1 MSITVLFRL
10 GLGLLLAGMVGAGYA
25 RSRRM
30 EAGGPRGDDRKDA
43 VVYGDPGT
51 FAFMILAF
59 AVLAV
64 VFDGPEQGSHLAV
77 RMLLESAADLSLYF
91 LLLLLALPL
100 LRRRFSARLC
110 ASLWLVPTFMGAG
123 MNALLNFRRVPSLV
137 IPLRAEWLP
146 ALGWLW
152 LAGFLL
158 VFGGRV
164 MGDRRF
170 RRELLTGAYPEE
182 DPEVLAIWREVLLAM
197 DLPWE
202 VRLLRSP
209 AACSPLSLREGR
221 KKYATVLPERDYTEE
236 ELRFLFSHELHHL
249 QRRDIDTKVFLAF
262 CQGLCWFNPL
272 VWLAAAKGSD
282 DLELSCDEVVLA
294 GQDERQRRDYA
305 RLLLQSAAEGRGFT
319 TCLSARGRSL
329 RYRLENVLKP
339 RDRRPGTL
347 LLAAVTLS
355 VFLSWGTCAVS
366 TRQGTLGEVAF
377 PQGWEG
383 MAIEISLEEGD
394 APRRDCR
401 EPEKLLAYLAALP
414 AEELEILGKVADD
427 EKPQLCLTF
436 GAYWEYYAV
445 TGRAAQRRYVNGG
458 QRNTVWVLSAPL
470 DWETVLSV
478 FPEESGPGAWTG

>member
-1 MSITVLFRL
+1 MSVNFLFRL
-10 GLGLLLAGMVGAGYA
+10 AMGLILAVMVGIGYA

-30 EAGGPRGDDRKDA
+30 EAGRPVWDGRRDA
-43 VVYGDPGT
+43 VVYGDPST
-51 FAFMILAF
+51 FAFMITAF
-59 AVLAV
+59 ALLAV
-64 VFDGPEQGSHLAV
+64 FFDGPEQGSHLAV

-91 LLLLLALPL
+91 LLLLPALPL

-110 ASLWLVPTFMGAG
+110 ATLWLVPTFIGAC
-123 MNALLNFRRVPSLV
+123 MNGLLNFRRVPSLV
-137 IPLRAEWLP
+137 ISLREELLA
-146 ALGWLW
+146 ALGWVW

-170 RRELLTGAYPEE
+170 RVQLLSGAYPEE
-182 DPEVLAIWREVLLAM
+182 DPEILAVWQEALFAM

-202 VRLLRSP
+202 VRLLHAP
-209 AACSPLSLREGR
+209 AARSPLSLREGR

-249 QRRDIDTKVFLAF
+249 QRRDIDTKIFLAF

-305 RLLLQSAAEGRGFT
+305 RLLLQSATEGRGFT
-319 TCLSARGRSL
+319 TCLSARGKSL

-339 RDRRPGTL
+339 RQRRSGTL
-347 LLAAVTLS
+347 LLAAVTLAVS
-355 VFLSWGTCAVS
+355 LYWGICAVR

-401 EPEKLLAYLAALP
+401 SPERLLAYLAALP
-414 AEELEILGKVADD
+414 AEELKLLGKVADD
-427 EKPQLCLTF
+427 ETPQLCLTF
-436 GAYWEYYAV
+436 GDFWMYYTV
-445 TGRAAQRRYVNGG
+445 TGRTAQIRYTHSG
-458 QRNTVWVLSAPL
+458 QKNTAWILSAPL
-470 DWETVLSV
+470 SWETVERY
-478 FPEESGPGAWTG
+478 FPSP

>member
-1 MSITVLFRL
+1 MSLNFLLRL

-30 EAGGPRGDDRKDA
+30 EAGEPREDDRKDA

-51 FAFMILAF
+51 FATVILAF
-59 AVLAV
+59 TVLAV

-110 ASLWLVPTFMGAG
+110 ASLWLVPSFVGVG
-123 MNALLNFRRVPSLV
+123 MNTFLNYRRVPSFV
-137 IPLRAEWLP
+137 IPLREELLA
-146 ALGWLW
+146 ALGWVW

-209 AACSPLSLREGR
+209 AARSPLSLREGR

-294 GQDERQRRDYA
+294 GQDERRRRDYA
-305 RLLLQSAAEGRGFT
+305 HLLLQSAAEGRGFT
-319 TCLSARGRSL
+319 TCLSARGKSL

-339 RDRRPGTL
+339 RKRRSGTV
-347 LLAAVTLS
+347 LLAGVTLA

-366 TRQGTLGEVAF
+366 TRQGSLGELAF
-377 PQGWEG
+377 PQGWES
-383 MAIEISLEEGD
+383 MEIEIHLENGD
-394 APRRDCR
+394 APRRDCP
-401 EPEKLLAYLAALP
+401 EPERLLAYLAALP
-414 AEELEILGKVADD
+414 AEELEILGQVADD
-427 EKPQLCLTF
+427 EDPQLCLTF
-436 GAYWEYYAV
+436 GEYWEYYTV
-445 TGRAAQRRYVNGG
+445 TGRTTQPRYAHGN
-458 QRNTVWVLSAPL
+458 RKNTAWVLAAPL
-470 DWETVLSV
+470 DWAAVEGY
-478 FPEESGPGAWTG
+478 FPAP

>member
-1 MSITVLFRL
+1 MSLNFLLRL

-30 EAGGPRGDDRKDA
+30 EAGEPREDDRKDA
-43 VVYGDPGT
+43 VVYGDPNT
-51 FAFMILAF
+51 FAMVILAF

-110 ASLWLVPTFMGAG
+110 ASLWLVPSFVGAG
-123 MNALLNFRRVPSLV
+123 MNTFLNYRRVPSFV
-137 IPLRAEWLP
+137 IPLREELLA
-146 ALGWLW
+146 ALGWVW

-209 AACSPLSLREGR
+209 AARSPLSLREGR

-294 GQDERQRRDYA
+294 GQDERRRRDYA
-305 RLLLQSAAEGRGFT
+305 HLLLQSAAEGRGFT
-319 TCLSARGRSL
+319 TCLSARGKSL

-339 RDRRPGTL
+339 RKRRSGTV
-347 LLAAVTLS
+347 LLAGVTLA

-366 TRQGTLGEVAF
+366 TRQGSLGELAF
-377 PQGWEG
+377 PQGWES
-383 MAIEISLEEGD
+383 MEIEIHLENGD
-394 APRRDCR
+394 APRRDCP
-401 EPEKLLAYLAALP
+401 EPERLLAYLAALP
-414 AEELEILGKVADD
+414 AEELEILGQVADD
-427 EKPQLCLTF
+427 EDPQLCLTF
-436 GAYWEYYAV
+436 GEYWEYYTV
-445 TGRAAQRRYVNGG
+445 TGRTTQPRYAHGN
-458 QRNTVWVLSAPL
+458 RKNTAWVLAAPL
-470 DWETVLSV
+470 DWAAVEGY
-478 FPEESGPGAWTG
+478 FPAP

>member
-10 GLGLLLAGMVGAGYA
+10 AMGLALAGAVGIGYA

-30 EAGGPRGDDRKDA
+30 EAGEPRGDDRKDA
-43 VVYGDPGT
+43 VVYGDPNT
-51 FAFMILAF
+51 FAMVILAF

-110 ASLWLVPTFMGAG
+110 ASLWLVPSFVGVG
-123 MNALLNFRRVPSLV
+123 MNTFLNYRRVPSFV
-137 IPLRAEWLP
+137 IPLREELLA
-146 ALGWLW
+146 ALGWVW

-182 DPEVLAIWREVLLAM
+182 DPQVLAVWQEVLLAM

-202 VRLLRSP
+202 VRLLRAP
-209 AACSPLSLREGR
+209 AARSPLSLREGR

-294 GQDERQRRDYA
+294 GQDERRRRDYA
-305 RLLLQSAAEGRGFT
+305 HLLLQSAAEGRGFT
-319 TCLSARGRSL
+319 TCLSARGKSL

-339 RDRRPGTL
+339 RKRRSGTV
-347 LLAAVTLS
+347 LLAGVTLA

-366 TRQGTLGEVAF
+366 TRQGSLGELAF
-377 PQGWEG
+377 PQGWES
-383 MAIEISLEEGD
+383 MEIEIHLENGD
-394 APRRDCR
+394 APRRDCP
-401 EPEKLLAYLAALP
+401 EPERLLAYLAALP
-414 AEELEILGKVADD
+414 AEELEILGQVADD
-427 EKPQLCLTF
+427 EDPQLCLTF
-436 GAYWEYYAV
+436 GEYWEYYTV
-445 TGRAAQRRYVNGG
+445 TGRTTQPRYAHGN
-458 QRNTVWVLSAPL
+458 RKNTAWVLAAPL
-470 DWETVLSV
+470 DWAAVEGY
-478 FPEESGPGAWTG
+478 FPAP

>member
-1 MSITVLFRL
+1 MSLNFLLRL

-30 EAGGPRGDDRKDA
+30 EAGEPRGDDRKDA

-51 FAFMILAF
+51 FATVILAF

-110 ASLWLVPTFMGAG
+110 ASLWLVPSFVGVG
-123 MNALLNFRRVPSLV
+123 MNTFLNYRRVPSFV
-137 IPLRAEWLP
+137 IPLREELLA
-146 ALGWLW
+146 ALGWVW

-209 AACSPLSLREGR
+209 AARSPLSLREGR

-294 GQDERQRRDYA
+294 GQDERRRRDYA
-305 RLLLQSAAEGRGFT
+305 HLLLQSAAEGRGFT
-319 TCLSARGRSL
+319 TCLSARGKSL

-339 RDRRPGTL
+339 RKRRSGTV
-347 LLAAVTLS
+347 LLAGVTLA

-366 TRQGTLGEVAF
+366 TRQGSLGELAF
-377 PQGWEG
+377 PQGWES
-383 MAIEISLEEGD
+383 MEIEIHLENGD
-394 APRRDCR
+394 APRRDCP
-401 EPEKLLAYLAALP
+401 EPERLLAYLAALP
-414 AEELEILGKVADD
+414 AEELEILGQVADD
-427 EKPQLCLTF
+427 EDPQLCLTF
-436 GAYWEYYAV
+436 GEYWEYYTV
-445 TGRAAQRRYVNGG
+445 TGRTTQPRYAHGN
-458 QRNTVWVLSAPL
+458 RKNTAWVLAAPL
-470 DWETVLSV
+470 DWAAVEGY
-478 FPEESGPGAWTG
+478 FPAP

>member
-1 MSITVLFRL
+1 MSLNFLLRL

-30 EAGGPRGDDRKDA
+30 EAGEPRGDDRKDA
-43 VVYGDPGT
+43 VVYGDPNT
-51 FAFMILAF
+51 FAMVILAF

-110 ASLWLVPTFMGAG
+110 ASLWLVPSFVGVG
-123 MNALLNFRRVPSLV
+123 MNTFLNYRRVPSFV
-137 IPLRAEWLP
+137 IPLREELLA
-146 ALGWLW
+146 ALGWVW

-209 AACSPLSLREGR
+209 AARSPLSLREGR

-249 QRRDIDTKVFLAF
+249 QRRDIDTKIFLAF

-294 GQDERQRRDYA
+294 GQDERRRRDYA
-305 RLLLQSAAEGRGFT
+305 HLLLQSAAEGRGFT
-319 TCLSARGRSL
+319 TCLSARGKSL

-339 RDRRPGTL
+339 RKRRSGTV
-347 LLAAVTLS
+347 LLAGVTLA

-366 TRQGTLGEVAF
+366 TRQGSLGELAF
-377 PQGWEG
+377 PQGWES
-383 MAIEISLEEGD
+383 MEIEIHLENGD
-394 APRRDCR
+394 APRRDCP
-401 EPEKLLAYLAALP
+401 EPERLLAYLAALP
-414 AEELEILGKVADD
+414 AEELEILGQVADD
-427 EKPQLCLTF
+427 EDPQLCLTF
-436 GAYWEYYAV
+436 GEYWEYYTV
-445 TGRAAQRRYVNGG
+445 TGRTTQPRYAHGN
-458 QRNTVWVLSAPL
+458 RKNTAWVLAAPL
-470 DWETVLSV
+470 DWAAVEGY
-478 FPEESGPGAWTG
+478 FPAP

>member
-1 MSITVLFRL
+1 MSLNFLLRL

-30 EAGGPRGDDRKDA
+30 EAGEPREDDRKDA
-43 VVYGDPGT
+43 VVYGDPNT
-51 FAFMILAF
+51 FAMVILAF

-110 ASLWLVPTFMGAG
+110 ASLWLVPSFVGVG
-123 MNALLNFRRVPSLV
+123 MNTFLNYRRVPSFV
-137 IPLRAEWLP
+137 IPLREELLA
-146 ALGWLW
+146 ALGWVW

-209 AACSPLSLREGR
+209 AARSPLSLREGR

-282 DLELSCDEVVLA
+282 DLELSCDAVVLA
-294 GQDERQRRDYA
+294 GQDERRRRDYA
-305 RLLLQSAAEGRGFT
+305 HLLLQSAAAGRGYT
-319 TCLSARGRSL
+319 TCLSARGKSL

-339 RDRRPGTL
+339 RKRRSGTV
-347 LLAAVTLS
+347 LLAGVTLA

-366 TRQGTLGEVAF
+366 TRQGSLGELAF
-377 PQGWEG
+377 PQGWES
-383 MAIEISLEEGD
+383 MEIEIHLENGD
-394 APRRDCR
+394 APRRDCP
-401 EPEKLLAYLAALP
+401 EPERLLAYLAALP
-414 AEELEILGKVADD
+414 AEELEILGQVADD
-427 EKPQLCLTF
+427 EDPQLCLTF
-436 GAYWEYYAV
+436 GEYWEYYTV
-445 TGRAAQRRYVNGG
+445 TGRTTQPRYAHGN
-458 QRNTVWVLSAPL
+458 RKNTAWVLAAPL
-470 DWETVLSV
+470 DWAAVEGY
-478 FPEESGPGAWTG
+478 FPAP

>member
-1 MSITVLFRL
+1 MSVNFLLRL

-30 EAGGPRGDDRKDA
+30 EAGEPQGDDRKDA
-43 VVYGDPGT
+43 VVYGDPNT
-51 FAFMILAF
+51 FAMVILAF

-110 ASLWLVPTFMGAG
+110 ASLWLVPSFVGVG
-123 MNALLNFRRVPSLV
+123 MNTFLNYRRVPSFV
-137 IPLRAEWLP
+137 IPLREELLA
-146 ALGWLW
+146 ALGWVW

-170 RRELLTGAYPEE
+170 RGQLLSGAYPEE
-182 DPEVLAIWREVLLAM
+182 DSQVLALWQEALLAM

-209 AACSPLSLREGR
+209 AARSPLSLREGR
-221 KKYATVLPERDYTEE
+221 KKFATVLPERDYTEE

-294 GQDERQRRDYA
+294 GQDERRRRDYA

-319 TCLSARGRSL
+319 TCLSARGKSL
-329 RYRLENVLKP
+329 RYRLENVLSP
-339 RDRRPGTL
+339 RKRRSGTV
-347 LLAAVTLS
+347 LLAAVTLA

-377 PQGWEG
+377 PQGWES
-383 MAIEISLEEGD
+383 MAIEIHLEEGD

-401 EPEKLLAYLAALP
+401 EPERLLAYLAALP
-414 AEELEILGKVADD
+414 AEELEILGTVADD

-436 GAYWEYYAV
+436 GEYWEYYTV
-445 TGRAAQRRYVNGG
+445 TGRTAQPRYAHGN
-458 QRNTVWVLSAPL
+458 RKNTAWVLAAPL
-470 DWETVLSV
+470 DWATVEGY
-478 FPEESGPGAWTG
+478 FPAP

>member
-1 MSITVLFRL
+1 MSLNFLLRL

-30 EAGGPRGDDRKDA
+30 EAGEPREDDRKDA

-51 FAFMILAF
+51 FATVILAF

-110 ASLWLVPTFMGAG
+110 ASLWLVPSFVGVG
-123 MNALLNFRRVPSLV
+123 MNTFLNYRRVPSFV
-137 IPLRAEWLP
+137 IPLREELLA
-146 ALGWLW
+146 ALGWVW

-209 AACSPLSLREGR
+209 AARSPLSLREGR

-249 QRRDIDTKVFLAF
+249 QRRDIDTKIFLAF

-319 TCLSARGRSL
+319 TCLSARGKSL

-339 RDRRPGTL
+339 RKRRSGTV
-347 LLAAVTLS
+347 LLAGVTLA

-366 TRQGTLGEVAF
+366 TRQGSLGELAF
-377 PQGWEG
+377 PQGWES
-383 MAIEISLEEGD
+383 MEIEIHLENGD
-394 APRRDCR
+394 APRRDCP
-401 EPEKLLAYLAALP
+401 EPERLLAYLAALP
-414 AEELEILGKVADD
+414 AEELEILGQVADD
-427 EKPQLCLTF
+427 EDPQLCLTF
-436 GAYWEYYAV
+436 GEYWEYYTV
-445 TGRAAQRRYVNGG
+445 TGRTTQPRYAHGN
-458 QRNTVWVLSAPL
+458 RKNTAWVLAAPL
-470 DWETVLSV
+470 DWAAVEGY
-478 FPEESGPGAWTG
+478 FPAP

>member
-1 MSITVLFRL
+1 MSLNFLLRL

-30 EAGGPRGDDRKDA
+30 EAGEPREDDRKDA

-51 FAFMILAF
+51 FATVILAF

-110 ASLWLVPTFMGAG
+110 ASLWLVPSFVGVG
-123 MNALLNFRRVPSLV
+123 MNTFLNYRRVPSFV
-137 IPLRAEWLP
+137 IPLREELLA
-146 ALGWLW
+146 ALGWVW

-170 RRELLTGAYPEE
+170 RRELLTGAAPEE
-182 DPEVLAIWREVLLAM
+182 GPEILALWREVLLAM

-209 AACSPLSLREGR
+209 AARSPLSLREGR

-249 QRRDIDTKVFLAF
+249 QRRDIDTKIFLAF

-294 GQDERQRRDYA
+294 GQDERRRRDYA
-305 RLLLQSAAEGRGFT
+305 HLLLQSAAEGRGFT
-319 TCLSARGRSL
+319 TCLSARGKSL

-339 RDRRPGTL
+339 RKRRSGTV
-347 LLAAVTLS
+347 LLAGVTLA

-366 TRQGTLGEVAF
+366 TRQGSLGELAF
-377 PQGWEG
+377 PQGWES
-383 MAIEISLEEGD
+383 MEIEIHLENGD
-394 APRRDCR
+394 APRRDCP
-401 EPEKLLAYLAALP
+401 EPERLLAYLAALP
-414 AEELEILGKVADD
+414 AEELEILGQVADD
-427 EKPQLCLTF
+427 EDPQLCLTF
-436 GAYWEYYAV
+436 GEYWEYYTV
-445 TGRAAQRRYVNGG
+445 TGRTTQPRYAHGN
-458 QRNTVWVLSAPL
+458 RKNTAWVLAAPL
-470 DWETVLSV
+470 DWAAVEGY
-478 FPEESGPGAWTG
+478 FPAP

>member
-1 MSITVLFRL
+1 MSLNFLLRL

-30 EAGGPRGDDRKDA
+30 EAGEPREDDRKDA
-43 VVYGDPGT
+43 VVYGDPNT
-51 FAFMILAF
+51 FAMVILAF

-110 ASLWLVPTFMGAG
+110 ASLWLVPSFVGVG
-123 MNALLNFRRVPSLV
+123 MNTFLNYRRVPSFV
-137 IPLRAEWLP
+137 IPLREELLA
-146 ALGWLW
+146 ALGWVW

-209 AACSPLSLREGR
+209 AARLPLSLREGR

-249 QRRDIDTKVFLAF
+249 QRRDIDTKIFLAF

-319 TCLSARGRSL
+319 TCLSARGKSL

-339 RDRRPGTL
+339 RKRRSGTV
-347 LLAAVTLS
+347 LLAGVTLA

-366 TRQGTLGEVAF
+366 TRQGSLGELAF
-377 PQGWEG
+377 PQGWES
-383 MAIEISLEEGD
+383 MEIEIHLENGD
-394 APRRDCR
+394 APRRDCP
-401 EPEKLLAYLAALP
+401 EPERLLAYLAALP
-414 AEELEILGKVADD
+414 AEELEILGQVADD
-427 EKPQLCLTF
+427 EDPQLCLTF
-436 GAYWEYYAV
+436 GEYWEYYTV
-445 TGRAAQRRYVNGG
+445 TGRTTQPRYAHGN
-458 QRNTVWVLSAPL
+458 RKNTAWVLAAPL
-470 DWETVLSV
+470 DWAAVEGY
-478 FPEESGPGAWTG
+478 FPAP

>member
-10 GLGLLLAGMVGAGYA
+10 AMGLALAGAVGIGYA

-30 EAGGPRGDDRKDA
+30 EAGEPRGDDRKDA
-43 VVYGDPGT
+43 VVYGDPNT
-51 FAFMILAF
+51 FAFMIAAF
-59 AVLAV
+59 ALLAV
-64 VFDGPEQGSHLAV
+64 FFDGPEQGSHLAV

-91 LLLLLALPL
+91 LLLLPALPL

-110 ASLWLVPTFMGAG
+110 ATLWLVPTFIGAC
-123 MNALLNFRRVPSLV
+123 MNGLLNFRRVPSLV
-137 IPLRAEWLP
+137 IPLREELLA
-146 ALGWLW
+146 ALGWVW

-209 AACSPLSLREGR
+209 AARLPLSLREGR

-294 GQDERQRRDYA
+294 GQDERWRRDYA
-305 RLLLQSAAEGRGFT
+305 HLLLQSAAEGRGFT
-319 TCLSARGRSL
+319 TCLSARGKSL

-339 RDRRPGTL
+339 RKRRSGTV
-347 LLAAVTLS
+347 LLAGVTLA

-366 TRQGTLGEVAF
+366 TRQGSLGELAF
-377 PQGWEG
+377 PQGWES
-383 MAIEISLEEGD
+383 MEIEIHLENGD
-394 APRRDCR
+394 APRRDCP
-401 EPEKLLAYLAALP
+401 EPERLLAYLAALP
-414 AEELEILGKVADD
+414 AEELEILGQVADD
-427 EKPQLCLTF
+427 EDPQLCLTF
-436 GAYWEYYAV
+436 GEYWEYYTV
-445 TGRAAQRRYVNGG
+445 TGRTTQPRYAHGN
-458 QRNTVWVLSAPL
+458 RKNTAWVLAAPL
-470 DWETVLSV
+470 DWAAVEGY
-478 FPEESGPGAWTG
+478 FPAP

>member
-1 MSITVLFRL
+1 MSLNFLLRL

-30 EAGGPRGDDRKDA
+30 EAGEPREDDRKDA

-51 FAFMILAF
+51 FATVILAF

-110 ASLWLVPTFMGAG
+110 ASLWLVPSFVGVG
-123 MNALLNFRRVPSLV
+123 MNTFLNYRRVPSFV
-137 IPLRAEWLP
+137 IPLREELLA
-146 ALGWLW
+146 ALGWVW

-209 AACSPLSLREGR
+209 AARSPLSLREGR

-294 GQDERQRRDYA
+294 GQDERRRRDYA
-305 RLLLQSAAEGRGFT
+305 HLLLQSAAEGRGFT
-319 TCLSARGRSL
+319 TCLSARGKSL

-339 RDRRPGTL
+339 RKRRSGTV
-347 LLAAVTLS
+347 LLAGVTLA

-366 TRQGTLGEVAF
+366 TRQGSLGELAF
-377 PQGWEG
+377 PQGWES
-383 MAIEISLEEGD
+383 MEIEIHLENGD
-394 APRRDCR
+394 APRRDCP
-401 EPEKLLAYLAALP
+401 EPERLLAYLAALP
-414 AEELEILGKVADD
+414 AEELEILGQVADD
-427 EKPQLCLTF
+427 EDPQLCLTF
-436 GAYWEYYAV
+436 GEYWEYYTV
-445 TGRAAQRRYVNGG
+445 TGRTTQPRYAHGN
-458 QRNTVWVLSAPL
+458 RKNTAWVLAAPL
-470 DWETVLSV
+470 DWAAVEGY
-478 FPEESGPGAWTG
+478 FPAP

>member
-1 MSITVLFRL
+1 MSLNFLLRL

-30 EAGGPRGDDRKDA
+30 EAGEPRGDDRKDA

-51 FAFMILAF
+51 FAMVILAF

-110 ASLWLVPTFMGAG
+110 ASLWLVPSFVGVG
-123 MNALLNFRRVPSLV
+123 MNTFLNYRRVPSFV
-137 IPLRAEWLP
+137 IPLREELLA
-146 ALGWLW
+146 ALGWVW

-209 AACSPLSLREGR
+209 AARSPLSLREGR

-249 QRRDIDTKVFLAF
+249 QRRDIDTKIFLAF

-294 GQDERQRRDYA
+294 GQDERRRRDYA
-305 RLLLQSAAEGRGFT
+305 HLLLQSAAEGRGFT
-319 TCLSARGRSL
+319 TCLSARGKSL

-339 RDRRPGTL
+339 RKRRSGTV
-347 LLAAVTLS
+347 LLAGVTLA

-366 TRQGTLGEVAF
+366 TRQGSLGELAF
-377 PQGWEG
+377 PQGWES
-383 MAIEISLEEGD
+383 MEIEIHLENGD
-394 APRRDCR
+394 APRRDCP
-401 EPEKLLAYLAALP
+401 EPERLLAYLAALP
-414 AEELEILGKVADD
+414 TEELEILGQVADD
-427 EKPQLCLTF
+427 EDPQLCLTF
-436 GAYWEYYAV
+436 GEYWEYYTV
-445 TGRAAQRRYVNGG
+445 TGRTTQPRYAHGN
-458 QRNTVWVLSAPL
+458 RKNTAWVLAAPL
-470 DWETVLSV
+470 DWAAVEGY
-478 FPEESGPGAWTG
+478 FPAP

>member
-1 MSITVLFRL
+1 MSLNFLLRL

-30 EAGGPRGDDRKDA
+30 EAGEPRGDDRKDA
-43 VVYGDPGT
+43 VVYGDPNT
-51 FAFMILAF
+51 FAMVILAF

-110 ASLWLVPTFMGAG
+110 ASLWLVPSFVGVG
-123 MNALLNFRRVPSLV
+123 MNTFLNYRRVPSFV
-137 IPLRAEWLP
+137 IPLREELLA
-146 ALGWLW
+146 ALGWVW

-202 VRLLRSP
+202 VRLLRAP
-209 AACSPLSLREGR
+209 AARSPLSLREGR

-294 GQDERQRRDYA
+294 GQDERRRRDYA
-305 RLLLQSAAEGRGFT
+305 HLLLQSAAEGRGFT
-319 TCLSARGRSL
+319 TCLSARGKSL

-339 RDRRPGTL
+339 RKRRSGTV
-347 LLAAVTLS
+347 LLAGVTLA

-366 TRQGTLGEVAF
+366 TRQGSLGELAF
-377 PQGWEG
+377 PQGWES
-383 MAIEISLEEGD
+383 MEIEIHLENGD
-394 APRRDCR
+394 APRRDCP
-401 EPEKLLAYLAALP
+401 EPERLLAYLAALP
-414 AEELEILGKVADD
+414 AEELEILGQVADD
-427 EKPQLCLTF
+427 EDPQLCLTF
-436 GAYWEYYAV
+436 GEYWEYYTV
-445 TGRAAQRRYVNGG
+445 TGRTTQPRYAHGN
-458 QRNTVWVLSAPL
+458 RKNTAWVLAAPL
-470 DWETVLSV
+470 DWAAVEGY
-478 FPEESGPGAWTG
+478 FPAP

>member
-1 MSITVLFRL
+1 MSLNFLLRL

-30 EAGGPRGDDRKDA
+30 EAGEPRGDDRKDA
-43 VVYGDPGT
+43 VAYGDPNT
-51 FAFMILAF
+51 FAMVILAF

-110 ASLWLVPTFMGAG
+110 ASLWLVPSFVGVG
-123 MNALLNFRRVPSLV
+123 MNTFLNYRRVPSFV
-137 IPLRAEWLP
+137 IPLREELLA
-146 ALGWLW
+146 ALGWVW

-209 AACSPLSLREGR
+209 AARSPLSLREGR

-249 QRRDIDTKVFLAF
+249 QRRDIDTKIFLAF

-294 GQDERQRRDYA
+294 GQDERRRRDYA
-305 RLLLQSAAEGRGFT
+305 HLLLQSAAEGRGFT
-319 TCLSARGRSL
+319 TCLSARGKSL

-339 RDRRPGTL
+339 RKRRSGTV
-347 LLAAVTLS
+347 LLAGVTLA

-366 TRQGTLGEVAF
+366 TRQGSLGELAF
-377 PQGWEG
+377 PQGWES
-383 MAIEISLEEGD
+383 MEIEIHLENGD
-394 APRRDCR
+394 APRRDCP
-401 EPEKLLAYLAALP
+401 EPERLLAYLAALP
-414 AEELEILGKVADD
+414 AEELEILGQVADD
-427 EKPQLCLTF
+427 EDPQLCLTF
-436 GAYWEYYAV
+436 GEYWEYYTV
-445 TGRAAQRRYVNGG
+445 TGRTTQPRYAHGN
-458 QRNTVWVLSAPL
+458 RKNTAWVLAAPL
-470 DWETVLSV
+470 DWAAVEGY
-478 FPEESGPGAWTG
+478 FPAP

>member
-1 MSITVLFRL
+1 MSLNFLLRL

-30 EAGGPRGDDRKDA
+30 EAGEPREDDRKDA

-51 FAFMILAF
+51 FATVILAF

-110 ASLWLVPTFMGAG
+110 ASLWLVPSFVGVG
-123 MNALLNFRRVPSLV
+123 MNTFLNYRRVPSFV
-137 IPLRAEWLP
+137 IPLREELLA
-146 ALGWLW
+146 ALGWVW

-209 AACSPLSLREGR
+209 AARSPLSLREGR

-294 GQDERQRRDYA
+294 GQDERRRRDYA
-305 RLLLQSAAEGRGFT
+305 HLLLQSAAEGRGFT
-319 TCLSARGRSL
+319 TCLSARGKSL

-339 RDRRPGTL
+339 RKRRSGTV
-347 LLAAVTLS
+347 LLAGVTLA

-366 TRQGTLGEVAF
+366 TRQGSLGELAF
-377 PQGWEG
+377 PQGWES
-383 MAIEISLEEGD
+383 MEIEIHLENGD
-394 APRRDCR
+394 APRRDCP
-401 EPEKLLAYLAALP
+401 EPERLLAYLAALP
-414 AEELEILGKVADD
+414 AEELEILGQVADD
-427 EKPQLCLTF
+427 EDPQLCLTF
-436 GAYWEYYAV
+436 GEYWEYYTV
-445 TGRAAQRRYVNGG
+445 TGRTTQPRYAHGN
-458 QRNTVWVLSAPL
+458 RKNTAWVLAAPL
-470 DWETVLSV
+470 DWAAVETY
-478 FPEESGPGAWTG
+478 FPSP

>member
-1 MSITVLFRL
+1 MSLNFLLRL

-30 EAGGPRGDDRKDA
+30 EAGEPREDDRKDA
-43 VVYGDPGT
+43 VVYGDPNT
-51 FAFMILAF
+51 FAMVILAF

-110 ASLWLVPTFMGAG
+110 ASLWLVPSFVGVG
-123 MNALLNFRRVPSLV
+123 MNTFLNYRRVPSFV
-137 IPLRAEWLP
+137 IPLREELLA
-146 ALGWLW
+146 ALGWVW

-209 AACSPLSLREGR
+209 AARSPLSLREGR

-294 GQDERQRRDYA
+294 GQDERRRRDYA
-305 RLLLQSAAEGRGFT
+305 HLLLQSAAEGRGFT
-319 TCLSARGRSL
+319 TCLSARGKSL
-329 RYRLENVLKP
+329 RYRLENVLKS
-339 RDRRPGTL
+339 RKRRSGTV
-347 LLAAVTLS
+347 LLAGVTLA

-366 TRQGTLGEVAF
+366 TRQGSLGELAF
-377 PQGWEG
+377 PQGWES
-383 MAIEISLEEGD
+383 MEIEIHLENGD
-394 APRRDCR
+394 APRRDCP
-401 EPEKLLAYLAALP
+401 EPERLLAYLAALP
-414 AEELEILGKVADD
+414 TEELEILGQVADD
-427 EKPQLCLTF
+427 EDPQLCLTF
-436 GAYWEYYAV
+436 GEYWEYYTV
-445 TGRAAQRRYVNGG
+445 TGRTTQPRYAHGN
-458 QRNTVWVLSAPL
+458 RKNTAWVLAAPL
-470 DWETVLSV
+470 DWAAVEGY
-478 FPEESGPGAWTG
+478 FPAP

>member
-1 MSITVLFRL
+1 MSLNFLLRL

-30 EAGGPRGDDRKDA
+30 EAGEPREDDRKDA

-51 FAFMILAF
+51 FATVILAF

-110 ASLWLVPTFMGAG
+110 ASLWLVPSFVGVG
-123 MNALLNFRRVPSLV
+123 MNTFLNYRRVPSFV
-137 IPLRAEWLP
+137 IPLREELLA
-146 ALGWLW
+146 ALGWVW

-209 AACSPLSLREGR
+209 AARSPLSLREGR

-294 GQDERQRRDYA
+294 GQDERRRRDYA
-305 RLLLQSAAEGRGFT
+305 HLLLQSAAEGRGFT
-319 TCLSARGRSL
+319 TCLSARGKSL

-339 RDRRPGTL
+339 RKRRSGTV
-347 LLAAVTLS
+347 LLAGVTLA

-366 TRQGTLGEVAF
+366 TRQGSLGELAF
-377 PQGWEG
+377 PQGWES
-383 MAIEISLEEGD
+383 MEIEIHLENGD
-394 APRRDCR
+394 APRRDCP
-401 EPEKLLAYLAALP
+401 EPERLLAYLAALP
-414 AEELEILGKVADD
+414 TEELEILGQVADD
-427 EKPQLCLTF
+427 EDPQLCLTF
-436 GAYWEYYAV
+436 GAYWEYYTV
-445 TGRAAQRRYVNGG
+445 TGRAARQRYVNGG
-458 QRNTVWVLSAPL
+458 QKNTAWVLAAPL
-470 DWETVLSV
+470 DWAAVEGY
-478 FPEESGPGAWTG
+478 FPAP

>member
-1 MSITVLFRL
+1 MSLNFLLRL

-30 EAGGPRGDDRKDA
+30 EAGEPRGDDRKDA

-51 FAFMILAF
+51 FAMVILAF

-110 ASLWLVPTFMGAG
+110 ASLWLVPSFVGVG
-123 MNALLNFRRVPSLV
+123 MNTFLNYRRVPSFV
-137 IPLRAEWLP
+137 IPLREELLA
-146 ALGWLW
+146 ALGWVW

-209 AACSPLSLREGR
+209 AARSPLSLREGR

-294 GQDERQRRDYA
+294 GQDERRRRDYA
-305 RLLLQSAAEGRGFT
+305 HLLLQSAAEGRGFT
-319 TCLSARGRSL
+319 TCLSARGKSL

-339 RDRRPGTL
+339 RKRRSGTV
-347 LLAAVTLS
+347 LLAGVTLA

-366 TRQGTLGEVAF
+366 TRQGSLGELAF
-377 PQGWEG
+377 PQGWES
-383 MAIEISLEEGD
+383 MEIEIHLENGD
-394 APRRDCR
+394 APRRDCP
-401 EPEKLLAYLAALP
+401 EPERLLAYLAALP
-414 AEELEILGKVADD
+414 TEELEILGQVADD
-427 EKPQLCLTF
+427 EDPQLCLTF
-436 GAYWEYYAV
+436 GEYWEYYTV
-445 TGRAAQRRYVNGG
+445 TGRTTQPRYAHGN
-458 QRNTVWVLSAPL
+458 RKNTAWVLAAPL
-470 DWETVLSV
+470 DWAAVEGY
-478 FPEESGPGAWTG
+478 FPAP

>member
-10 GLGLLLAGMVGAGYA
+10 AMGLALAGAVGIGYA

-30 EAGGPRGDDRKDA
+30 EAGEPRGDDRKDA
-43 VVYGDPGT
+43 VVYGDPNT
-51 FAFMILAF
+51 FAFMIAAF
-59 AVLAV
+59 ALLAV
-64 VFDGPEQGSHLAV
+64 FFDGPEQGSHLAV

-91 LLLLLALPL
+91 LLLLPALPL

-110 ASLWLVPTFMGAG
+110 ATLWLVPTFIGAC
-123 MNALLNFRRVPSLV
+123 MNGLLNFRRVPSLV
-137 IPLRAEWLP
+137 IPLREELLA
-146 ALGWLW
+146 ALGWVW

-170 RRELLTGAYPEE
+170 RGQLLSGAYPEE
-182 DPEVLAIWREVLLAM
+182 DPQVLALWQEALLAM

-202 VRLLRSP
+202 VRLLRAP
-209 AACSPLSLREGR
+209 AARSPLSLREGR

-249 QRRDIDTKVFLAF
+249 QRRDIDTKIFLAF

-319 TCLSARGRSL
+319 TCLSARGKSL

-339 RDRRPGTL
+339 RKRRSGTV
-347 LLAAVTLS
+347 LLAGVTLA

-366 TRQGTLGEVAF
+366 TRQGSLGELAF
-377 PQGWEG
+377 PQGWES
-383 MAIEISLEEGD
+383 MEIEIHLENGD
-394 APRRDCR
+394 APRRDCP
-401 EPEKLLAYLAALP
+401 EPERLLAYLAALP
-414 AEELEILGKVADD
+414 AEELEILGQVADD
-427 EKPQLCLTF
+427 EDPQLCLTF
-436 GAYWEYYAV
+436 GEYWEYYTV
-445 TGRAAQRRYVNGG
+445 TGRTTQPRYAHGN
-458 QRNTVWVLSAPL
+458 RKNTAWVLAAPL
-470 DWETVLSV
+470 DWAAVEGY
-478 FPEESGPGAWTG
+478 FPAP